1 MDGFLNLHKPLGF
14 TSHDCVAKL
23 RRLLK
28 TKKIGHAGTLDPM
41 ADGVLP
47 VAIGRATRLLQFLP
61 SSKAYQAIVRF
72 GVTTATDDLE
82 GEVLTQ
88 QACPEVT
95 VVQAIEK
102 LTKFVGTID
111 QIPPAFSAI
120 QVDGKRLYELA
131 RAGQAVEVPMRTV
144 EVFEIRVTGW
154 RAGDFPEMDLYI
166 RCGGGTYIRSIA
178 RDLGAALGTGATLA
192 GLTRTHSSGF
202 NLANS
207 LTFEAI
213 EAAVADQT
221 LALTAVEQPLLHHP
235 SVILNDE
242 QTWRW
247 CNGQKISPP
256 ELPFG
261 EVFPIGQVCRARWL
275 NPKTQQEEFLGI
287 AEVEQREEFVFL
299 RAKMAYAECPCDRP
313 LVDPVLPKSEDQSL

>member
-61 SSKAYQAIVRF
+61 SSKAYRAIVRF
-72 GVTTATDDLE
+72 GLTTATDDLE

-95 VVQAIEK
+95 VDQVIN
-102 LTKFVGTID
+102 LLPKFVGEID

-154 RAGDFPEMDLYI
+154 RSSEFPEMALEI

-178 RDLGAALGTGATLA
+178 RDLGVALGTGATLA

-202 NLANS
+202 DLSES

-213 EAAVADQT
+213 EASLADQT
-221 LALTAVEQPLLHHP
+221 LVLTSVEQPLRHHP
-235 SVILNDE
+235 AILLNDE

-247 CNGQKISPP
+247 CNGQKIAPP

-261 EVFPIGQVCRARWL
+261 QQMPIGQVCRARRF
-275 NPKTQQEEFLGI
+275 NPETQQEDFLGM

-313 LVDPVLPKSEDQSL
+313 ADRSPSKSEAESM

>member
-61 SSKAYQAIVRF
+61 SSKAYRAIVRF
-72 GVTTATDDLE
+72 GLTTATDDLE

-88 QACPEVT
+88 QSCPGVT
-95 VVQAIEK
+95 LEQVAALLPQ
-102 LTKFVGTID
+102 FVGTIQ

-131 RAGQAVEVPMRTV
+131 RSGQAVEVPMRTV
-144 EVFEIRVTGW
+144 EVSEIRVLGW
-154 RAGDFPEMDLYI
+154 RGGEFPEMDLDI
-166 RCGGGTYIRSIA
+166 RCGGGTYIRAIA

-202 NLANS
+202 DLVDS

-213 EAAVADQT
+213 EAVLSQAQT
-221 LALTAVEQPLLHHP
+221 LDLTPVEQPLMHHP
-235 SVILNDE
+235 PVLLNDE

-247 CNGQKISPP
+247 CNGQKIAPP
-256 ELPFG
+256 DLPSG
-261 EVFPIGQVCRARWL
+261 LQVPIGQVCRARRL
-275 NPKTQQEEFLGI
+275 NPETQQEDFLGM
-287 AEVEQREEFVFL
+287 AEVELREEFVFL

-313 LVDPVLPKSEDQSL
+313 GLEPDATTG

>member
-61 SSKAYQAIVRF
+61 SSKAYRAIVRF
-72 GVTTATDDLE
+72 GLTTATDDLE

-95 VVQAIEK
+95 LEQVVALLPQ
-102 LTKFVGTID
+102 FVGTID

-154 RAGDFPEMDLYI
+154 RSGEFPEMDVEI
-166 RCGGGTYIRSIA
+166 RCGAGTYIRAIA
-178 RDLGAALGTGATLA
+178 RDLGVELGTGATLA

-202 NLANS
+202 DLSDS
-207 LTFEAI
+207 LNFEAI
-213 EAAVADQT
+213 EASLADQT
-221 LALTAVEQPLLHHP
+221 LDLTPVEQPLMHHP
-235 SVILNDE
+235 SVLLNDE
-242 QTWRW
+242 ETWRW
-247 CNGQKISPP
+247 CNGQKIAPP
-256 ELPFG
+256 DLSL
-261 EVFPIGQVCRARWL
+261 PIGQVCRARRL
-275 NPKTQQEEFLGI
+275 NPETQQEDFLGM
-287 AEVEQREEFVFL
+287 AEVEMREEFVFL

-313 LVDPVLPKSEDQSL
+313 LPKNEDESL

>member
-61 SSKAYQAIVRF
+61 SSKAYRAIVRF
-72 GVTTATDDLE
+72 GLTTATDDLE

-88 QACPEVT
+88 QACPGVT
-95 VVQAIEK
+95 QEQITA
-102 LTKFVGTID
+102 LLPQFVGTID

-131 RAGQAVEVPMRTV
+131 RSGQDVTVPMRTV
-144 EVFEIRVTGW
+144 EVFEIKVLEW
-154 RAGDFPEMDLYI
+154 RGGEFPEMVLDI
-166 RCGGGTYIRSIA
+166 RCGGGTYIRAIA
-178 RDLGAALGTGATLA
+178 RDLGVALETGATLA

-202 NLANS
+202 DLSNS

-213 EAAVADQT
+213 EANLADQT
-221 LALTAVEQPLLHHP
+221 LVLTPVEQPLMHHP
-235 SVILNDE
+235 SMLLDDE

-247 CNGQKISPP
+247 CNGQKIAPP
-256 ELPFG
+256 DLPSG
-261 EVFPIGQVCRARWL
+261 TPASIGQIYRARRL
-275 NPKTQQEEFLGI
+275 NPQTQQEDFLGM
-287 AEVEQREEFVFL
+287 AEVELREEFVFL
-299 RAKMAYAECPCDRP
+299 RAKMACAECPCDRP
-313 LVDPVLPKSEDQSL
+313 DLGPELLQ

>member
-61 SSKAYQAIVRF
+61 SSKAYRAIVRF

-88 QACPEVT
+88 QACPELNLAQT
-95 VVQAIEK
+95 QSM
-102 LTKFVGTID
+102 LPQFVGTID

-131 RAGQAVEVPMRTV
+131 RAGQDVTVPRRTV
-144 EVFEIRVTGW
+144 EVFEIRVLGW
-154 RAGDFPEMDLYI
+154 RGGEFPEMDLEI
-166 RCGGGTYIRSIA
+166 RCGGGTYIRAIA

-202 NLANS
+202 DLSNS

-213 EAAVADQT
+213 EAALADQT

-235 SVILNDE
+235 SVLLNDE
-242 QTWRW
+242 ETWRW
-247 CNGQKISPP
+247 CNGQKIAPP
-256 ELPFG
+256 ESPSG
-261 EVFPIGQVCRARWL
+261 ESLPIGQVCRARWL
-275 NPKTQQEEFLGI
+275 NPETQQEDFLGM

-313 LVDPVLPKSEDQSL
+313 LPKLEDQSP

>member
-1 MDGFLNLHKPLGF
+1 MDGFLNLYKPLGF

-61 SSKAYQAIVRF
+61 TSKAYRAIVRF

-88 QACPEVT
+88 QACPDVT
-95 VVQAIEK
+95 EEQAIEH
-102 LTKFVGTID
+102 LTQFVGSID

-120 QVDGKRLYELA
+120 QVDGKRLYDLA
-131 RAGQAVEVPMRTV
+131 RAGLAVEVPMRTV
-144 EVFEIRVTGW
+144 EVFEITVLGW
-154 RAGDFPEMDLYI
+154 RGGEFPEMELHI
-166 RCGGGTYIRSIA
+166 RCGGGTYIRAIA
-178 RDLGAALGTGATLA
+178 RDLGVALGTGATLA

-202 NLANS
+202 DSLDS

-213 EAAVADQT
+213 EAALTDQT
-221 LALTAVEQPLLHHP
+221 LTLTSVEQPLMHHP
-235 SVILNDE
+235 AILLNDE

-247 CNGQKISPP
+247 CNGQKIAPP
-256 ELPFG
+256 ELPSG
-261 EVFPIGQVCRARWL
+261 EQLPTGQVCRARRL
-275 NPKTQQEEFLGI
+275 NPETQQEDFLGM
-287 AEVEQREEFVFL
+287 AEVELREEFVFL
-299 RAKMAYAECPCDRP
+299 RAKMAYADCPCDRP
-313 LVDPVLPKSEDQSL
+313 LAKPED